1 MLATSRMWRSTRWM
15 LAVWWRPLRAG
26 APAGKRRLARLM
38 LFHTTSPRGRLHR
51 VRTFCSRPIRRWPCL
66 IRSGRAVAAAE
77 EPVEEVVV
85 AAVRVEEAR
94 AAAVGVAP
102 VEGVVPEAVAREAAV
117 KAAPAGAQAV
127 EERAAPVAQGA
138 APAVE

>member
-26 APAGKRRLARLM
+26 APARKRLLARLM

-51 VRTFCSRPIRRWPCL
+51 VRTFCSRPIPRWPCL
-66 IRSGRAVAAAE
+66 IRSGPAVAAAE

-94 AAAVGVAP
+94 AGAGEVGPA
-102 VEGVVPEAVAREAAV
+102 EAGG
-117 KAAPAGAQAV
+117 PAG
-127 EERAAPVAQGA
+127 GG
-138 APAVE
+138 